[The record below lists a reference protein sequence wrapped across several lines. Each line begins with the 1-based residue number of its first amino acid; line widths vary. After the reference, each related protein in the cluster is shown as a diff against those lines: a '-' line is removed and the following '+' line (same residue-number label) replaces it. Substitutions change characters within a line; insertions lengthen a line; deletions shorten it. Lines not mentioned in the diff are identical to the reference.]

1 MAVTPFQNLCLSGG
15 QWKLDG
21 AAFDGGEFESFADI
35 RDAVRQAERKER
47 LKRERLVEERYGQSL
62 RQALLPLESESML
75 PVLVITDMADRNVHT
90 PYGLWSICSAF
101 QPCN

>member
-1 MAVTPFQNLCLSGG
+1 M
-15 QWKLDG
+15 
-21 AAFDGGEFESFADI
+21 
-35 RDAVRQAERKER
+35 RQAERKER

-75 PVLVITDMADRNVHT
+75 PVLVVTDMADRNVHT

-101 QPCN
+101 QLSRQFIQPSLDDTISSGQIAPVPRWRFSLRQR

>member
-1 MAVTPFQNLCLSGG
+1 
-15 QWKLDG
+15 
-21 AAFDGGEFESFADI
+21 
-35 RDAVRQAERKER
+35 VRQAERKER

-75 PVLVITDMADRNVHT
+75 PVLVVTDMADRNVHT

-101 QPCN
+101 QLSRQFIQPSLDATISSGQITPVPRWRFSLRQR